1 MILDSHLD
9 TFGSNFSNIYIY
21 IYTSQKIGRPIQYC
35 VLTLPPVAT
44 LQEVYVGPEEGYVQ
58 EHLRHVLSRLG

>member
-9 TFGSNFSNIYIY
+9 TFGSNFLNIYIY
-21 IYTSQKIGRPIQYC
+21 ISQKIGRPMQYG

-44 LQEVYVGPEEGYVQ
+44 LQQVYVGPEEGYVQ

>member
-1 MILDSHLD
+1 M
-9 TFGSNFSNIYIY
+9 
-21 IYTSQKIGRPIQYC
+21 QYC

-44 LQEVYVGPEEGYVQ
+44 LQQVYVGPEEGYVQ